1 LKNIYLAIFICFA
14 GVTSARANN
23 IEQACVQSGR
33 EAANRALCGCIQ
45 DVANLTLTGSDQ
57 KLASTFFK
65 DPDKAQEI
73 RQSDRRA
80 HERFWERYKE
90 FGETAREFCK

>member
-1 LKNIYLAIFICFA
+1 M
-14 GVTSARANN
+14 
-23 IEQACVQSGR
+23 QSGR
-33 EAANRALCGCIQ
+33 DAANRALCGCIQ
-45 DVANLTLTGSDQ
+45 DVANLTLTGADQ

-73 RQSDRRA
+73 RQSNRRS

-90 FGETAREFCK
+90 FGETAQTFCN